1 MRGLPE
7 TAVGGRPAEVGSEV
21 EALGRALEEL
31 GGLLEDGLRRRVL
44 WRLSLGTGY
53 LGVYLGGLL

>member
-7 TAVGGRPAEVGSEV
+7 TAVGRRPAEVGSEG
-21 EALGRALEEL
+21 EAPGWALEEL

-44 WRLSLGTGY
+44 WILSLGTGY
-53 LGVYLGGLL
+53 MGVYLGGL